1 MRQRPLLLPPKVT
14 TKLRR
19 NSACPGCGLMLAVH
33 AGPTHAYVGATPACW
48 EHYRQL
54 SSPPYTREM
63 GSRLRRLVEDTYA
76 AQHPGVPCRR
86 AMQSVAIHLMGLCVL
101 IEREGEE
108 RRLIPILG
116 RMPARTTLGLHWLAP
131 PVPNGKL
138 TVVDVV
144 KAGPDAA
151 HGPAV
156 EAWARDVWK
165 AWSPH
170 HATVRGWLDAKTL
183 RVA

>member
-1 MRQRPLLLPPKVT
+1 MTARAAVLPRKGLA
-14 TKLRR
+14 KLRC
-19 NSACPGCGLMLAVH
+19 NTACPGCGLVLAVH

-48 EHYRQL
+48 EQYRQL
-54 SSPPYTREM
+54 SSPPFAREL
-63 GSRLRRLVEDTYA
+63 GSRLRRLAEDTYA
-76 AQHPGVPCRR
+76 AQHPGVEQRR
-86 AMQSVAIHLMGLCVL
+86 SMQSVAIHLMGLCVL

-108 RRLIPILG
+108 RRLIPVLG
-116 RMPARTTLGLHWLAP
+116 RMPARTTLGLHWLTP
-131 PVPNGKL
+131 PQHNGTI

-151 HGPAV
+151 HGPSV
-156 EAWARDVWK
+156 EAWARDVWR